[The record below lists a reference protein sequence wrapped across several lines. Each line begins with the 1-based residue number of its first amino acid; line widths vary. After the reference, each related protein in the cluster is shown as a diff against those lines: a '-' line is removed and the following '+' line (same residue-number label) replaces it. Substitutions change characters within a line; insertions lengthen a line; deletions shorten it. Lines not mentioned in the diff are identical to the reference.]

1 MKTITIKSIKLTNFK
16 GIQSI
21 EIPFNKTI
29 TQIIGDNATG
39 KTTIVD
45 AFNWCLFGK
54 DSQDRKDFAIRPRNL
69 DGSQDN
75 RVESEVQVELI
86 VENTPYVLRRVF
98 AGNFVKKR
106 GSNVEEFQG
115 NETKYFIDDVPHKQK
130 EYEQRISSF
139 IDEELFKLLSIS
151 GKFFLLDW
159 KKQREI
165 LNKLAQIG
173 TDADIIQ
180 TLPDAS
186 KYLKLIEVLNSNKT
200 LEMYR
205 KQLSA
210 KRLEIKKSIE
220 DIGPRIAELKNIS
233 APTPPIVD
241 ISKEEIKEFIAQE
254 NEIIQSANKQFNAS
268 QSEINNKIIS
278 FNRQISDLQTKR
290 LQLIQDAKNKGNAD
304 FNEWKQKIQQLE
316 TKVVIE
322 EETINLH
329 KGNNE
334 KRKTSIEQLELK
346 KQELLNEWN
355 NTKSWAYV
363 TKLFGPGVCPCC
375 NRENEYSEE
384 AEFQFNEI
392 EKKNAE
398 EFEISKIKTL
408 KRIESEGEEL
418 KSEILKIRNAY
429 EVAQKNIETD
439 QQELEKAQSELDFL
453 VQQNLQPYVL
463 TDEKSVEGV
472 SEIDD
477 DIQAIKSL
485 IEETESQRGQEPNIE
500 INKKA
505 IEDLNFTLQE
515 WLKYE
520 SSLENYKKTQDRIA
534 ELLQQEQNLC
544 NEMASIE
551 QDEFLIDNFNSE
563 KIELVSSRV
572 NSMFEIVKFK
582 MFNEQ
587 INGGIEETCEAMVD
601 GVTISNV
608 NNAGRI
614 NAGLDIINV
623 LSEFYSVSAPCF
635 IDNAESVTKT
645 IEFKN
650 QLIKLIVSQEYN
662 KLTF

>member
-1 MKTITIKSIKLTNFK
+1 MKTIFIKSIKLTNFK

-21 EIPFNKTI
+21 EIPFDKTI

-75 RVESEVQVELI
+75 RVESEVQVELV

-98 AGNFVKKR
+98 AGNFVKKH
-106 GSNVEEFQG
+106 GSNVEEFKG

-165 LNKLAQIG
+165 LNKLAQVG
-173 TDADIIQ
+173 TDQEIIQ
-180 TLPDAS
+180 SIGGDKYS
-186 KYLKLIEVLNSNKT
+186 KLVDVLNSNKT

-241 ISKEEIKEFIAQE
+241 ISKEEIQKFIAQE
-254 NEIIQSANKQFNAS
+254 NEIIQSVNKQINAS

-278 FNRQISDLQTKR
+278 FNKQISDLQTKR

-316 TKVVIE
+316 TRVVIE

-329 KGNNE
+329 NGNNE
-334 KRKTSIEQLELK
+334 KRKISIEQLELK
-346 KQELLNEWN
+346 RQNLIEDWHK
-355 NTKSWAYV
+355 TKCSTYLI
-363 TKLFGPGVCPCC
+363 KKFESGVCPCC
-375 NRENEYSEE
+375 NRENEYSKE

-398 EFEISKIKTL
+398 EFEISKIQTL

-439 QQELEKAQSELDFL
+439 QQGLEKLKIDLDCFKA
-453 VQQNLQPYVL
+453 VNLAPYIL
-463 TDEKSVEGV
+463 TDERSVEGV
-472 SEIDD
+472 VEIDD

-485 IEETESQRGQEPNIE
+485 IEETESQRGQEPDIEGNKQNIQE
-500 INKKA
+500 
-505 IEDLNFTLQE
+505 LNAKLEE
-515 WLKYE
+515 WFKYE
-520 SSLENYKKTQDRIA
+520 SSLENYKKTQVRIA

-572 NSMFEIVKFK
+572 NSMFQIVKFK
-582 MFNEQ
+582 MFNQQ

-662 KLTF
+662 KLNF